1 MKQPSEPLL
10 LPLTPGPWK
19 LERVGPH
26 WRISVH
32 NDVSSRATAI
42 ADVNCQSEADAVLI
56 AAAPR
61 MLDILLRWSRGGDAG
76 SGNDLRHE
84 VHELFAEIDKYYA
97 SGKQVVVDAG
107 AAAEA
112 AQWLAENEDEPAMTP
127 ERLAALEAQA

>member
-26 WRISVH
+26 WRISTR

-61 MLDILLRWSRGGDAG
+61 MLDILLRWSRSSDPG
-76 SGNDLRHE
+76 SATDLRHE
-84 VHELFAEIDKYYA
+84 VHQLFAEIE
-97 SGKQVVVDAG
+97 
-107 AAAEA
+107 EA
-112 AQWLAENEDEPAMTP
+112 HTFWPLVS
-127 ERLAALEAQA
+127 